1 MHNLLKH
8 LKPFVGSMIIA
19 IAFLFVQAICDLSLP
34 DYMSNIV
41 NVGIQ
46 QGGVENAVPKVIKSS
61 EMEKLFIFMKDD
73 EKKVVEE
80 NYTLLDKNNLNQDEY
95 NKYLKDYPELKNESI
110 YKLDTKKEENLDKL
124 NDIFGKPMIIVSM
137 LELQGV
143 SAVPGIDNTVPQGV
157 DLSTVDP
164 FEMLKMMIIRLNL
177 RGIWRCLGKK
187 LVSLVTHFK
196 LVAQIQQE
204 NTHHPL
210 STVISAST
218 SCWASGNLE
227 WLGLRR

>member
-1 MHNLLKH
+1 MRNLLKH

-95 NKYLKDYPELKNESI
+95 NKYLKDYPELENESI
-110 YKLDTKKEENLDKL
+110 YKLDTKKERK
-124 NDIFGKPMIIVSM
+124 
-137 LELQGV
+137 
-143 SAVPGIDNTVPQGV
+143 
-157 DLSTVDP
+157 
-164 FEMLKMMIIRLNL
+164 IRQV
-177 RGIWRCLGKK
+177 K
-187 LVSLVTHFK
+187 
-196 LVAQIQQE
+196 
-204 NTHHPL
+204 
-210 STVISAST
+210 
-218 SCWASGNLE
+218 
-227 WLGLRR
+227 